1 MAAAIGL
8 LELSSIAGGF
18 VAQDAMLKAAEVEL
32 LMARTICPGKYLI
45 LIGGRVAAV
54 KTSMR
59 SGADAGAGFIVDQL
73 VIPNV
78 DQRIFP
84 AIGGGVDIPQDYDK
98 ALGVM
103 ETFSSVS
110 IILAAD
116 AAVKAAN
123 ITLFR
128 VHVAMA
134 IGGKGFMLLCG
145 DVASVK
151 TAVSAA
157 AAAIK
162 EEGMLVNM
170 AVISGAS
177 KALFGEYL

>member
-1 MAAAIGL
+1 MPAAIGL
-8 LELSSIAGGF
+8 LELSSIASGF
-18 VAQDAMLKAAEVEL
+18 VAQDAIFKAADVEL
-32 LMARTICPGKYLI
+32 LMARTICPGKFII
-45 LIGGRVAAV
+45 LIGGKVDSV
-54 KTSMR
+54 KTSMKAG
-59 SGADAGAGFIVDQL
+59 SDAAAGFIVDQL

-78 DQRIFP
+78 DKRVFP
-84 AIGGGVDIPQDYDK
+84 ALTGCVDIPEEYSR
-98 ALGVM
+98 AVGVM

-110 IILAAD
+110 IIQAAD

-151 TAVSAA
+151 TAIAA
-157 AAAIK
+157 GAAVIK
-162 EEGMLVNM
+162 EEGVLVNM
-170 AVISGAS
+170 EVISGAS
-177 KALFGEYL
+177 KELFREYV